1 MHQLLSLVWLRL
13 ALRGG
18 KAEWREELLLD
29 YTSSYA
35 QFNGQFKFEA
45 ILILE
50 TFSSKRRECFSLKI
64 FEFNFRGFVCFR
76 LLGKPCEKGNPT
88 RPKAINST
96 LLPTMTIH

>member
-45 ILILE
+45 I
-50 TFSSKRRECFSLKI
+50 FGNI
-64 FEFNFRGFVCFR
+64 FVQTKGVFLTQNFRV
-76 LLGKPCEKGNPT
+76 
-88 RPKAINST
+88 
-96 LLPTMTIH
+96 